1 MHCFYPA
8 RQLQH
13 PVAECLVRA
22 LGDERWRNPIQ
33 AACVFRVQFDGL
45 GEVRKSQAVFFQK
58 EVSGCAPSENIT
70 FVRYMVQRK
79 SGASTWNETRTK
91 LLGLPIEV
99 VPVDQDV
106 AEIAGE
112 FRVSRKM
119 SLADCFAA
127 ALAKD
132 RNADVY
138 TGDPEFRG
146 VEKEVKIVW
155 M

>member
-1 MHCFYPA
+1 LRSSVLDSYAVLVFLFKQKGHEKVLSLLEKA
-8 RQLQH
+8 AEADEQVL
-13 PVAECLVRA
+13 VA
-22 LGDERWRNPIQ
+22 
-33 AACVFRVQFDGL
+33 
-45 GEVRKSQAVFFQK
+45 
-58 EVSGCAPSENIT
+58 APNWAE
-70 FVRYMVQRK
+70 VRYMVQRK

-99 VPVDQDV
+99 VPVDQDL

-112 FRVSRKM
+112 FKASRKM

-155 M
+155 V